1 MSTYIYRIFEIIA
14 MYEYFEKLLMMRG
27 LKPADVTRGT
37 GISSTVFT
45 EWKKGKSCP
54 KTDKLLEIARFLNT
68 SVEYLMTGQEPRY
81 SEEYGDLLAD
91 ILMDDRLVE
100 AIKKYMTLSPAKKD
114 HVLSMINLLSE
125 E

>member
-1 MSTYIYRIFEIIA
+1 
-14 MYEYFEKLLMMRG
+14 MYEYFEKLLTVRG

-45 EWKKGKSCP
+45 EWKKGKSTP
-54 KTDKLLEIARFLNT
+54 KTDKLLDIARFLGT
-68 SVEYLMTGQEPRY
+68 SVEDLMTGQDTRY
-81 SEEYGDLLAD
+81 SEEYGDILAD

-100 AIKKYMTLSPAKKD
+100 ALKKYMTLSDVKKE
-114 HVLSMINLLSE
+114 HVLSMISLLSE

>member
-1 MSTYIYRIFEIIA
+1 

-45 EWKKGKSCP
+45 EWKKGKSTP
-54 KTDKLLEIARFLNT
+54 KTDKLLEIARFLHT
-68 SVEYLMTGQEPRY
+68 SVEYLMTGQEPHY
-81 SEEYGDLLAD
+81 AEEYGDILAD
-91 ILMDDRLVE
+91 ALMDERLME
-100 AIKKYMTLSPAKKD
+100 AIKKYMTLSDAKKD